1 MLGAELHV
9 LMNSIFEITSK
20 VSTPLAL
27 GGVVF
32 AILFFILRQIIKKK
46 IFPKLTIALA
56 GTIIQSIINKLFI
69 LALVA
74 IVLGFAGYT
83 VALFAPTLKLPPN
96 SVKLSLPSGMSFQ
109 EAVKMIAANDGNTA
123 VFSNCTDALLDAK
136 LESGEFG
143 GKTSTELIEALQYRF
158 INSDSAGKYRMKHFK
173 DRGIYEIRCE

>member
-1 MLGAELHV
+1 MLDVELNV
-9 LMNSIFEITSK
+9 LMSSIFEITSK

-27 GGVVF
+27 GGVVV
-32 AILFFILRQIIKKK
+32 AILFFILRQIIKKN

-83 VALFAPTLKLPPN
+83 VALFVPTLKMPPN
-96 SVKLSLPSGMSFQ
+96 SVKLSLPSEISFQ

-123 VFSNCTDALLDAK
+123 VFSNCTDALLGTK

-143 GKTSTELIEALQYRF
+143 GKTPTELIEALQYRF
-158 INSDSAGKYRMKHFK
+158 INSDRAGKYRVKHFK